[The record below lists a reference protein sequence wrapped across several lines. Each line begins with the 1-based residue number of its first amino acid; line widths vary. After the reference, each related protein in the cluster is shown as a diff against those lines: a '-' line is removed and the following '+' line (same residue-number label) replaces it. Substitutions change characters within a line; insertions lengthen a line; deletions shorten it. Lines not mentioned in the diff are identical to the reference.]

1 METNSRREPMN
12 RVRKNVATIAGMRA
26 LRSVPNLGPLRLRR
40 WRRGM
45 VGALTLGWAL
55 ATAVL
60 LAPAVPA
67 VLRPAP
73 IVLVLLVWMLLVLTT
88 RNIAQT
94 VDAFADERDR
104 AVRDRAHRVAYWIL
118 APMVGAA
125 IGWLLT
131 YALSDARELTLGRSL
146 APEIAAVCW
155 TLFLLYSA
163 LPVIIL
169 AWTEPDPLDHD
180 GVSD

>member
-1 METNSRREPMN
+1 M
-12 RVRKNVATIAGMRA
+12 RKNVAMLAGMRA

-45 VGALTLGWAL
+45 IGVLVVGWAL
-55 ATAVL
+55 ATAGL
-60 LAPAVPA
+60 LAPTVPAALWAVPM
-67 VLRPAP
+67 
-73 IVLVLLVWMLLVLTT
+73 VLVLLLWVLLVLTT

-104 AVRDRAHRVAYWIL
+104 TVRDRAHRVAYWIL

-131 YALSDARELTLGRSL
+131 YALSASRELTLGRAL
-146 APEIAAVCW
+146 ASEIAAVCW
-155 TLFLLYSA
+155 TLFLLYST
-163 LPVIIL
+163 LPVAIL

-180 GVSD
+180 GAGD